1 MASIPSTDH
10 TTLSS
15 TPQDTLVLR
24 MDKAAR
30 ALLAAG
36 TTEADT
42 QTELQTLCLPI
53 TALWCRILRFDPAV
67 PNWPDR
73 DRCVVPSSAM
83 LPLLSAMLHLTAPDT
98 QDLSA
103 TVDYGQ
109 HPAVEIATG
118 PAGQGMAAA
127 AGMALAE
134 QQLAKRYG
142 RSLVNHRTWVLARD
156 SDLATGVALEAAQ
169 LASRF
174 GLSRMA
180 VLVCPSPLTDPTD
193 FSDSLARFGASG
205 WSVRKVR
212 AHDLGAIMSA
222 LQAILRARK
231 PTLLACMP
239 ECCHTLPDLPAEDE
253 LTGPWSPTARR
264 GASIRRSWL
273 RRLAQHRGRAD
284 FERELAG
291 KPRQTMREDWGR
303 LWRQTMRA
311 APNGSS
317 QQAAFAGLGALALL
331 RQDLA
336 ILAATSSTRSA
347 RRANLPIPF
356 SHSAQPCGI
365 QEHGMA
371 GMLNGMARHGG
382 ILPCG
387 VAGMM
392 TIDRMRSALR
402 MTALMR
408 SKVLYLLTD
417 DGLALSDNGG
427 GWQPVEQL
435 ASLRAMP
442 HLAVFRPACA
452 EETFACWQAALNWP
466 QGPALLILCPNPP
479 PPRTGASRRAGHYGG
494 PSHGGYLASCGAG
507 ARHVTLMAS
516 GPEVAIATQA
526 GQHLSEQGLNVAVVS
541 IPCWEVFAQQP
552 PAYRAAV
559 LGSEGLRVGIEAA
572 SSFGWERWLGADGIF
587 VGMDD
592 FGISAPANAVYERF
606 GITAGAICEKVL
618 ARFLASGAQK
628 DSSPTAPSSSRLED
642 LDMSLTITRL

>member
-1 MASIPSTDH
+1 MASTPSSDH
-10 TTLSS
+10 TASS
-15 TPQDTLVLR
+15 SSPSQDALVLR

-30 ALLAAG
+30 TLLASS
-36 TTEADT
+36 TTEVDT
-42 QTELQTLCLPI
+42 LAELQTMCLPI
-53 TALWCRILRFDPAV
+53 TALWCRVLRFDPAV
-67 PNWPDR
+67 PDWPDR
-73 DRCVVPSSAM
+73 DRCVVSSSAM
-83 LPLLSAMLHLTAPDT
+83 LPLLAAMLRLTAPDAH
-98 QDLSA
+98 DLSP
-103 TVDYGQ
+103 TLEYGQ

-134 QQLAKRYG
+134 QQLANRYG

-174 GLSRMA
+174 GLNRMA
-180 VLVCPSPLTDPTD
+180 VLVCPSPLTDPAD
-193 FSDSLARFGASG
+193 FSDSLARFSASG

-212 AHDLGAIMSA
+212 AHDLSAIITA

-239 ECCHTLPDLPAEDE
+239 ECCTPVPDIPAEEE

-264 GASIRRSWL
+264 GSSIRRSWL
-273 RRLAQHRGRAD
+273 RRLAQHRARAD
-284 FERELAG
+284 FEREQMG
-291 KPRQTMREDWGR
+291 RSRQTMREDWGR
-303 LWRQTMRA
+303 LWRQTMRS
-311 APNGSS
+311 APDGSS
-317 QQAAFAGLGALALL
+317 QQAAFAGLRSLAIL
-331 RQDLA
+331 RQDVS
-336 ILAATSSTRSA
+336 ILAATSSTRSS

-356 SHSAQPCGI
+356 SHTAQPCGI

-466 QGPALLILCPNPP
+466 EGPALLILCPHAL
-479 PPRTGASRRAGHYGG
+479 PPRANRRAGHYGG
-494 PSHGGYLASCGAG
+494 PSHGGYLISCGPG
-507 ARHVTLMAS
+507 PRHATLMAS

-526 GQHLSEQGLNVAVVS
+526 GQHLAEQGLNVAIVS

-552 PAYRAAV
+552 PAYRTSV
-559 LGSEGLRVGIEAA
+559 LGREGLRVGIEAA

-618 ARFLASGAQK
+618 SRFLASGAQK
-628 DSSPTAPSSSRLED
+628 DSSLTAQPPSRLEA
-642 LDMSLTITRL
+642 LDMSLTITRS

>member
-1 MASIPSTDH
+1 MASTPSTDH

-174 GLSRMA
+174 GLNRMA

-222 LQAILRARK
+222 LQAIMRARK

-239 ECCHTLPDLPAEDE
+239 ECCHTLARP
-253 LTGPWSPTARR
+253 ARR
-264 GASIRRSWL
+264 RR
-273 RRLAQHRGRAD
+273 
-284 FERELAG
+284 
-291 KPRQTMREDWGR
+291 T
-303 LWRQTMRA
+303 
-311 APNGSS
+311 
-317 QQAAFAGLGALALL
+317 
-331 RQDLA
+331 
-336 ILAATSSTRSA
+336 
-347 RRANLPIPF
+347 
-356 SHSAQPCGI
+356 
-365 QEHGMA
+365 
-371 GMLNGMARHGG
+371 
-382 ILPCG
+382 
-387 VAGMM
+387 
-392 TIDRMRSALR
+392 DR
-402 MTALMR
+402 
-408 SKVLYLLTD
+408 
-417 DGLALSDNGG
+417 
-427 GWQPVEQL
+427 PVEPPQ
-435 ASLRAMP
+435 P
-442 HLAVFRPACA
+442 DAVPPSAAHGCAGWPSTAPA
-452 EETFACWQAALNWP
+452 
-466 QGPALLILCPNPP
+466 
-479 PPRTGASRRAGHYGG
+479 RTLSASR
-494 PSHGGYLASCGAG
+494 PQ
-507 ARHVTLMAS
+507 T
-516 GPEVAIATQA
+516 
-526 GQHLSEQGLNVAVVS
+526 
-541 IPCWEVFAQQP
+541 P
-552 PAYRAAV
+552 PDHA
-559 LGSEGLRVGIEAA
+559 
-572 SSFGWERWLGADGIF
+572 
-587 VGMDD
+587 
-592 FGISAPANAVYERF
+592 
-606 GITAGAICEKVL
+606 
-618 ARFLASGAQK
+618 
-628 DSSPTAPSSSRLED
+628 
-642 LDMSLTITRL
+642 